1 MSLVA
6 QLPAVIGAL
15 PGVLHGALLGAAE
28 PAFRGPTIDY
38 HALAPEIIL
47 TATVVVLVLLDSIK
61 LERAKAFMPVVT
73 NLGLLAALIPL
84 LTLAYDG
91 GTRVLFGGSYVVGPM
106 SLLLKAMFLVSAYVV
121 VLLSTNYVAEGDYWE
136 SEYYT
141 LLVCSVLGMV
151 VMASTRDLI
160 GIFVA
165 LELLSIPAYMLASW
179 RKGDVRSNEAGMKYY
194 LMGVFASA
202 VLLYGMSLVYGL
214 GGSTQL
220 EEIGRAIADAP
231 DKGVPVITL
240 ALLFVVVG
248 FAFKVSAVPFHVW
261 APDTYEGAPTP
272 VTAFLAVA
280 SKAAGFVALIS
291 LVFYAFLP
299 RADIIQPLFFVLAV
313 ASMTVGNLAA
323 LRQTNVVRMLAY
335 SGIAQAGFMLAPF
348 VVAGENPFAAMQ
360 AVVIYL
366 VIYAAMN
373 LGAFAVIIAIARK
386 TRSAELK
393 DLAGIVHSMPGMAWC
408 MVLFLA
414 SLIGIPP
421 LGGWYAKFGVFKV
434 LVGAETG
441 LGWATA
447 IIMAINTAIAAYYYL
462 NVAKAMIF
470 DDAPDGDTAPAP
482 RTPPSL
488 SAAVGIALVATFAFG
503 VLPGLL
509 TNVTAYGP
517 LALGG

>member
-1 MSLVA
+1 VSLAA
-6 QLPAVIGAL
+6 QLTAL
-15 PGVLHGALLGAAE
+15 VGAAE
-28 PAFRGPTIDY
+28 PTFRGPTIDY
-38 HALAPEIIL
+38 HALAPEIVLSAAI
-47 TATVVVLVLLDSIK
+47 VVLVLLDSIK
-61 LERAKAFMPVVT
+61 LERAKAFMPVVA
-73 NLGLLAALIPL
+73 NLALLGALIPL

-91 GTRVLFGGSYVVGPM
+91 GTRILFDGSYVVGPM
-106 SLLLKAMFLVSAYVV
+106 PLLLKAMFIVSTYVV
-121 VLLSTNYVAEGDYWE
+121 VLLSMNYVAEGDYWE

-141 LLVCSVLGMV
+141 LLLSSVLGMV
-151 VMASTRDLI
+151 VMASSRDLI

-179 RKGDVRSNEAGMKYY
+179 RKSDVRSNEAGMKYY

-202 VLLYGMSLVYGL
+202 VLLYGMSLVYGI
-214 GGSTQL
+214 GGSTKL
-220 EEIGRAIADAP
+220 FELGRAIAEAP
-231 DKGVPVITL
+231 DKGVPVVTL

-280 SKAAGFVALIS
+280 SKGAGFVALIS
-291 LVFYAFLP
+291 VVFYAFLP
-299 RADIIQPLFFVLAV
+299 KVNIIQPLFFVLSV
-313 ASMTVGNLAA
+313 ASMTVGNLVA

-348 VVAGENPFAAMQ
+348 VVAGSDPYMAMQ
-360 AVVIYL
+360 SVVIYM

-393 DLAGIVHSMPGMAWC
+393 DLAGIVHTMPGMAWC
-408 MVLFLA
+408 MVLFIA
-414 SLIGIPP
+414 SLVGIPP
-421 LGGWYAKFGVFKV
+421 LGGWFAKFSVFKV
-434 LVGAETG
+434 LIGADTG

-447 IIMAINTAIAAYYYL
+447 IIMALNTAVAAYYYL
-462 NVAKAMIF
+462 NVAKTMIF
-470 DDAPDGDTAPAP
+470 DDAPDGDTTPAP
-482 RTPPSL
+482 RTPPAL
-488 SAAVGIALVATFAFG
+488 TAAVALTLIATFVFG

-509 TNVTAYGP
+509 SNVTAYGP
-517 LALGG
+517 IAIGR